1 MLTNL
6 LLNSSS
12 KLKDILALG
21 DSLAR
26 SLREN
31 VELFSIDD
39 NQITFL
45 TETGY
50 LINGIK
56 AGNQLTDIS
65 VQSSE
70 IFENKSTFDAF
81 VQSKVGELVQDIYH
95 DDFANAKGTFDKVL
109 GLWESQLSYNH
120 TVQKLLNKVEKFSPF
135 NSIMETEEMTKLIEL
150 TPQLVKFLKEGKDKI
165 SKIPEIRNGVSLVK
179 IISESFNQPRVTYEE
194 LLNEGTYTVPAAF
207 NKSLYEY
214 ICAQELVRKD
224 LLENKENFENLWAS
238 DKTIANLAKT
248 IGSTNSDEIEEAVAK
263 AIVANPYFAIA
274 TKKQLHTTLQR
285 TANLNE
291 AKVTNDELSAFVSL
305 VYEMK
310 KPVRK
315 ELLDKLN
322 EKYGINVYTLTETP
336 TFANLIKAE
345 SVIFEALARLSP
357 KNSVIKEALDNV
369 VEMLKNKTGIESIDV
384 ADYLHELFSTS
395 EIPLAENLGLS
406 NYMDFNRIASDVMQI
421 AQILMMLK
429 QSGAGMQPQAG
440 AGMAPQAGGQVPPQA
455 GGQVPP
461 QAGGQMQAP
470 VPQAGGQR
478 LDPTVPN
485 GGPDPQLQ
493 YQNDEALNKPQMSP
507 TAAAMAAKQEMNPQQ
522 EAPMVAQ
529 QDNSM
534 DTMAQLQDLVSDLQA
549 ALGGQAGAGMT
560 PQAPQGDVPPGGDP
574 TQQVPGEEM
583 PAEEGGDETESEF
596 GGEQEP
602 DEEEAPPPKKK
613 KKDSKKKPKE

>member
-31 VELFSIDD
+31 IELFSIDD

-45 TETGY
+45 TESGY
-50 LINGIK
+50 LINGTK
-56 AGNQLTDIS
+56 TGNELADIS

-70 IFENKSTFDAF
+70 IFENKKTFDEF
-81 VQSKVGELVQDIYH
+81 IQSKVGELVQDIYH
-95 DDFANAKGTFDKVL
+95 DDFANAKGNFDKIL

-120 TVQKLLNKVEKFSPF
+120 TVQKLIRKAEKFNPF
-135 NSIMETEEMTKLIEL
+135 NSIMEAEEMAKLIEL
-150 TPQLVKFLKEGKDKI
+150 TPQVVKFLSENKDKL

-179 IISESFNQPRVTYEE
+179 LISESFNQPRLTYEE
-194 LLNEGTYTVPAAF
+194 LIKEGTYKIPSAF

-224 LLENKENFENLWAS
+224 LLENKENFENLWTT
-238 DKTIANLAKT
+238 DETIANLTKT
-248 IGSTNSDEIEEAVAK
+248 IGSNNSDEIEQAVAK
-263 AIVANPYFAIA
+263 AIMANPYFAIA
-274 TKKQLHTTLQR
+274 TKKQLHTVLNR
-285 TANLNE
+285 NVNLNE
-291 AKVTNDELSAFVSL
+291 AKVTNDELSAFIGL
-305 VYEMK
+305 IYEMK
-310 KPVRK
+310 KPIRK
-315 ELLDKLN
+315 ELLNKLN
-322 EKYGINVYTLTETP
+322 EKYGINIYTLTETP
-336 TFANLIKAE
+336 TFTNLVKAE
-345 SVIFEALARLSP
+345 SVIFEALARLAP
-357 KNSVIKEALDNV
+357 KNSVIKEAFDNV
-369 VEMLKNKTGIESIDV
+369 VEMLKSKTGIESIDV
-384 ADYLHELFSTS
+384 ADYLHKLFSTA

-429 QSGAGMQPQAG
+429 QGGAGMQPQMGAGMG
-440 AGMAPQAGGQVPPQA
+440 AGMAPQAGGQMPQ
-455 GGQVPP
+455 
-461 QAGGQMQAP
+461 QAP
-470 VPQAGGQR
+470 APQAGGQR

-493 YQNDEALNKPQMSP
+493 YSNDEVLNKPQMSP

-534 DTMAQLQDLVSDLQA
+534 DTMAQLQDLVNDLQA

-560 PQAPQGDVPPGGDP
+560 PQAPQGEVPPGGDP

-583 PAEEGGDETESEF
+583 PAEEGGGETEGEF
-596 GGEQEP
+596 GGESEP
-602 DEEEAPPPKKK
+602 ESEDEEEAPPPKKK